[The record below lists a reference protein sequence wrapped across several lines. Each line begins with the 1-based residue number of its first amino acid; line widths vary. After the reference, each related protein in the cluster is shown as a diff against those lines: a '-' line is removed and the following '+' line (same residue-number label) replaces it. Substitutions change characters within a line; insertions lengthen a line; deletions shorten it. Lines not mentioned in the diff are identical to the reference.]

1 LYRLFFYGTIEDII
15 YIKIKKVLTL
25 STASLK
31 WYGIHKIFTIAKKAN
46 YEGIDLKL
54 EMWNYD
60 SLDSDYIKSLSDA
73 FQIPVVSVEAPP
85 RGMNKKRVDEVVAIA
100 KILWSQVVTFTPP
113 HILDKD
119 TKWFTDY
126 LPRLNKTERMSLSI
140 KNVASKFIF
149 FVIPEHKNSALV
161 EVKRITWHTTLDV
174 SNIDTA
180 WGIDLI
186 KAQNILAWT
195 IKNVYLS
202 DKFGSRAN
210 LLPWMQWGGTSNLPL
225 ESFLMK
231 LKASAYDGYISLR
244 VKPSEIWG
252 WNDEKVLQNL
262 EYIQRYYKKHFLNYK

>member
-1 LYRLFFYGTIEDII
+1 M
-15 YIKIKKVLTL
+15 LTL

-54 EMWNYD
+54 EKWNYD

-85 RGMNKKRVDEVVAIA
+85 RGMNKKRVDEVMAIA
-100 KILWSQVVTFTPP
+100 KTLWSQVVTFTPP
-113 HILDKD
+113 HILDRD
-119 TKWFTDY
+119 IRWFTEY
-126 LPRLNKTERMSLSI
+126 LPRLNKTERMSLSV

-149 FVIPEHKNSALV
+149 FIIPEHKNSALV
-161 EVKRITWHTTLDV
+161 ELKRVTWYTTLDV

-180 WGIDLI
+180 GWIDLI
-186 KAQNILAWT
+186 KAQNILAGT
-195 IKNVYLS
+195 VKNVYLS
-202 DKFGSRAN
+202 DKFWPRSN
-210 LLPWMQWGGTSNLPL
+210 LLPGMQGGGTSNLPL

-231 LKASAYDGYISLR
+231 LKASAYEGYISLR

-262 EYIQRYYKKHFLNYK
+262 QYIQRYYQKHFLNYK